1 MLHQIASSRDAA
13 GRKTRFSA
21 RVLPALL
28 VFGAAAVT
36 QSAGIA
42 NAASPTPSSYGLY
55 NTGFSAGAML
65 GMEAADPD
73 YTVAYEGTAS
83 PTDPGTPL
91 TSSTMYVTAT
101 TNASGQPYL
110 PWQPADNGTSAFI
123 SPYPT
128 YAAGQSNQGG
138 LYDVSTTFTIAA
150 GDFASVALF
159 GRFESDDA
167 IQNIFVNGVATGIT
181 QPPEG
186 YLAFLRLLQPVQ
198 LPPAGLEHHQIPT
211 LQLHHGHEHGPGCPA
226 HRIFRGSRAF
236 GLGRGR
242 QSARPRVAR
251 PLAGPPPGGRPPSES
266 GSFLNGRQGVGS
278 PWLGQSTR
286 GSVC

>member
-1 MLHQIASSRDAA
+1 MLHQIASLRGDAA
-13 GRKTRFSA
+13 GRKARFNA

-28 VFGAAAVT
+28 VFGAAALAQT
-36 QSAGIA
+36 TH
-42 NAASPTPSSYGLY
+42 AASSTPSSYGLY
-55 NTGFSAGAML
+55 NTGVPAGVML

-73 YTVAYEGTAS
+73 YTVTYEGTAS

-110 PWQPADNGTSAFI
+110 PWQPADNSTSAFI
-123 SPYPT
+123 SPFPT

-138 LYDVSTTFTIAA
+138 TYDVTTTFTLSA

-167 IQNIFVNGVATGIT
+167 IENIFVNGVSTGIT

-186 YLAFLRLLQPVQ
+186 YEAF
-198 LPPAGLEHHQIPT
+198 
-211 LQLHHGHEHGPGCPA
+211 
-226 HRIFRGSRAF
+226 
-236 GLGRGR
+236 
-242 QSARPRVAR
+242 
-251 PLAGPPPGGRPPSES
+251 S
-266 GSFLNGRQGVGS
+266 GYYDLSSFLQAGTNTIRFQLFNYTTGTNTDPVALRTEFSAVPEPSVWAGVGS
-278 PWLGQSTR
+278 LLGLGLLGRWLSRRRAVAT
-286 GSVC
+286 V